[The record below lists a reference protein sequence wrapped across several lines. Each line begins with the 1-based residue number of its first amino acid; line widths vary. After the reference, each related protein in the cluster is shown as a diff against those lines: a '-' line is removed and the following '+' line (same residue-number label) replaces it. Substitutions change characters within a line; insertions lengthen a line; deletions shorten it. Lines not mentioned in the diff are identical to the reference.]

1 MFAQVRKLFFMIE
14 YKVTCAHYRFSQV
27 FALFASRLKT
37 VGYFLLAFKYLFDMF
52 VCAKGIPLAIY
63 GFDFRGTLTL

>member
-27 FALFASRLKT
+27 FALFAIRLKT
-37 VGYFLLAFKYLFDMF
+37 VGYFLLAFKILKTLSNTCLTCLF
-52 VCAKGIPLAIY
+52 VQRVYP
-63 GFDFRGTLTL
+63 